1 MGESENQESD
11 FVRVITALF
20 KEDIEDA
27 VKNVYKTRIAPT
39 IKRTAS
45 DSLKDIIDRL
55 FGNTPTQPA
64 IPAGSVQSNQRT
76 DYTKK
81 YVSGNLPASTV
92 QAMNSTIPQG
102 NNNQKAST
110 SNTNYNALPNY
121 VIVASANEAQN
132 IIDVMN
138 DVIREE
144 GEVSVNSFFDFA
156 GKSNQLSGSSTAT
169 LYGWDNIDGHTIT
182 QMADG
187 QWILTLPRYK
197 YLRKDN

>member
-45 DSLKDIIDRL
+45 DSLKDIIDRM
-55 FGNTPTQPA
+55 FGNTPTQPP

-92 QAMNSTIPQG
+92 QAMNSATLQG
-102 NNNQKAST
+102 NSNQKAST